1 MNFSNSEI
9 LNKINE
15 RCRGTLMETLGIVF
29 TEIDPQLQSLT
40 AIMPVNERV
49 YQPDGV
55 LHGGATVALAES
67 VGSCAAFVFLNNQ
80 QVVVRGIEIS
90 ANHVKSVRE
99 GIVRAVAEI
108 IHPGKT
114 TQLWQIKIYNTE
126 NELVSLCKLT
136 TITLARK

>member
-40 AIMPVNERV
+40 ATMPVNERV

>member
-1 MNFSNSEI
+1 MNFSNAEI

-29 TEIDPQLQSLT
+29 TDIDPKKQTLT
-40 AIMPVNERV
+40 ATMPVNQRV

-67 VGSCAAFVFLNNQ
+67 VGSCAAFVFLNKH

-99 GIVRAVAEI
+99 GTVRAVAEI

-114 TQLWQIKIYNTE
+114 TQLWQIKILNVD